1 MAVLRLLEGLRTP
14 FWDAVF
20 GALTYLGDE
29 TLFMVVAMCMFWCV
43 DKRRGYFLLYTGFLG
58 TLANQFLKLLCC
70 VPRPWLLDPQ
80 FTIVESARGAA
91 TGYSFPSGHTQNAA
105 GTYGGIARTSGRR
118 AVRVACVAVIVLVAF
133 SRLYLGVHTPLDVGV
148 SLALGAALVLLIWP
162 LFVRAETDRRV
173 LPALFGALLLLCVLF
188 VLYVELAPPPANA
201 IPAFHESGEK
211 NAYTLLGVA
220 AGLLPVYALDAARLR
235 FDPRAPL
242 IGQVAKCALG
252 LGLVVAVRALTK
264 EPLLL
269 LTGGHAS
276 AHAIRYFLMVL
287 MGGVLWPLTFR
298 FWARLGARR

>member
-91 TGYSFPSGHTQNAA
+91 TGYSFPSGHTQNAV
-105 GTYGGIARTSGRR
+105 GTYGGIARTSRRR
-118 AVRVACVAVIVLVAF
+118 AVRVACVAVILLVAF

-148 SLALGAALVLLIWP
+148 SLALGAALVLLP
-162 LFVRAETDRRV
+162 RRN
-173 LPALFGALLLLCVLF
+173 L
-188 VLYVELAPPPANA
+188 
-201 IPAFHESGEK
+201 
-211 NAYTLLGVA
+211 
-220 AGLLPVYALDAARLR
+220 
-235 FDPRAPL
+235 
-242 IGQVAKCALG
+242 
-252 LGLVVAVRALTK
+252 
-264 EPLLL
+264 
-269 LTGGHAS
+269 
-276 AHAIRYFLMVL
+276 
-287 MGGVLWPLTFR
+287 
-298 FWARLGARR
+298 